1 MSSTTSRTR
10 RALASTTAKLSIT
23 AAAGAMAVGMGLA
36 AASGA
41 SAATSGPESFSFALQ
56 ASPSISA
63 CLPHARGRVTITPG
77 RLNDTMRVSVH
88 GLPARTGF
96 DLFVIE
102 TPNKPFGVS
111 WYQSDLN
118 TGRHGNGTAT
128 VRGIFDRETF
138 SVSPGGTTTFAPTHQ
153 YHLGLR
159 IRPGKE
165 CDGMVS
171 PKWPVLELHGFLH
184 APSSHEGPRVRTRAT
199 TAWLDRHS
207 RGCGTR
213 VQSGYKQILNRRRIR
228 PLKHRRLCWEW
239 RCSEGQRSCRRPG
252 PDSAWAGTALRAGQC
267 RSAVDV

>member
-41 SAATSGPESFSFALQ
+41 SAATSGPEPFSFALQ
-56 ASPSISA
+56 ASPGISA
-63 CLPHARGRVTITPG
+63 CLPHASGRVTITPG
-77 RLNDTMRVSVH
+77 KLNDTMRVSVR

-138 SVSPGGTTTFAPTHQ
+138 SVSIPGSATPFAATHQ
-153 YHLGLR
+153 YHLGLWFNNPNTPFR
-159 IRPGKE
+159 LGCEPG
-165 CDGMVS
+165 
-171 PKWPVLELHGFLH
+171 
-184 APSSHEGPRVRTRAT
+184 AT
-199 TAWLDRHS
+199 TAAVTPFNGEQHA
-207 RGCGTR
+207 GIQ
-213 VQSGYKQILNRRRIR
+213 VLNTAEFPDNAG
-228 PLKHRRLCWEW
+228 PLSHVHR
-239 RCSEGQRSCRRPG
+239 
-252 PDSAWAGTALRAGQC
+252 
-267 RSAVDV
+267 